1 MTGGLSV
8 LTALALQKG
17 DFHVELYAKIFA
29 SMALTVSGGFAIND
43 YFDQKADALVKP
55 NRPIPSGA
63 VSSEQ
68 ALIASALLFFFGLA
82 IAFLTG
88 TLALGILFF
97 DTVLLISYSA
107 FLKKH
112 SGILSNL
119 LVGALIGTSF
129 LYGEASVFNVISVA
143 SFSLA
148 LSSFGSVGGNILRD
162 VLSLDGDIKAGYPT
176 MPQEIGVTSSVKAS
190 AVFLLLSAFF
200 SPFPYLLG
208 VVKLSYLFPIVI
220 WDCAIV
226 YSALSLL
233 RKQDLDSVK
242 KQERIMTMTMI
253 LLPIALIVGTYI

>member
-1 MTGGLSV
+1 MTGGLSI

-17 DFHVELYAKIFA
+17 AFNIELYTKIFA
-29 SMALTVSGGFAIND
+29 SMALTVSGGYAIND
-43 YFDQKADALVKP
+43 YFDQQTDAIVKP

-63 VSSEQ
+63 VSSKQ
-68 ALIASALLFFFGLA
+68 ALITSALLFLSGLA
-82 IAFLTG
+82 VATLTG
-88 TLALGILFF
+88 ILSLGILLF
-97 DTVLLISYSA
+97 DTLLLIFYSA

-112 SGILSNL
+112 SGILSNM
-119 LVGALIGTSF
+119 LVGVLIGTSF

-148 LSSFGSVGGNILRD
+148 LTCFGSVGGNILRD
-162 VLSLDGDIKAGYPT
+162 VLSLDGDVKAGYPT
-176 MPQEIGVTSSVKAS
+176 MPQEIGVNSSVKMS
-190 AVFLLLSAFF
+190 AVFLLLSAVC

-208 VVKLSYLFPIVI
+208 VVKLSYLFPIAI

-253 LLPIALIVGTYI
+253 LLPMALVVGTYI